1 MVKNN
6 IFTKEELE
14 ARLEINLE
22 AYILQL
28 QIEGRTIT
36 DIARTQIIPAVNKY
50 QNELASTSIAL
61 KQAGVN
67 ASSNLKILETITQ
80 HADAINE
87 KVNKM
92 EKKRA
97 KANTL
102 EKNKEK
108 AHFYASEVLPYYEEI
123 RNHVDEL
130 ERLIDDEKWPIPKYR
145 ELIFVR

>member
-1 MVKNN
+1 M
-6 IFTKEELE
+6 
-14 ARLEINLE
+14 A
-22 AYILQL
+22 IL
-28 QIEGRTIT
+28 GNKSRTRKFNFWT
-36 DIARTQIIPAVNKY
+36 
-50 QNELASTSIAL
+50 L
-61 KQAGVN
+61 
-67 ASSNLKILETITQ
+67 
-80 HADAINE
+80 